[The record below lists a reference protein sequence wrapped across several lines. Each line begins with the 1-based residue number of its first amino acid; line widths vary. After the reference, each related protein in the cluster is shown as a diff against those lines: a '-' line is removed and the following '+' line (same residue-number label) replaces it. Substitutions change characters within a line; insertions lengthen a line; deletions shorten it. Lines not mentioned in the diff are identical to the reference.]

1 MNIRLKAMG
10 DRQEARGDG
19 RWVKD
24 IRLWA
29 IGNRRWAIGD
39 GQGCRKWPQHTIF
52 LKLIAALIFT
62 FLIFTRQAQA
72 DNSFRERLSTQKE
85 MTYSSKDI
93 EEEVDF
99 GREIAARILGRVDL
113 LDNKS
118 LNKYVNLV
126 GKSIAI
132 HSNRPEI
139 DFRFAVLNTK
149 EINAYSA
156 PGGYIFITRGA
167 LELMEDESELAGV
180 LAHEIA
186 HVTERHIVKEFNIQ
200 ASDESPVSAFA
211 RFIGGGGDPAKAFF
225 NQAVDKALDIL
236 FKDGYK
242 RADEAE
248 SDKIAILLTTLAG
261 YRNDGLL
268 RYLKRISEIKGK
280 GKDDV
285 GKTHPIYEERFSL
298 IEKEINDKG
307 VPAEKGVVNKERL
320 INILKS
326 AKIK

>member
-1 MNIRLKAMG
+1 MKGRQWAMDDWRWAMG
-10 DRQEARGDG
+10 DR
-19 RWVKD
+19 
-24 IRLWA
+24 RLE
-29 IGNRRWAIGD
+29 IGD
-39 GQGCRKWPQHTIF
+39 GQNWDRFRKDKICFKLTTIIF
-52 LKLIAALIFT
+52 LFFT
-62 FLIFTRQAQA
+62 FLIIINPTYAE
-72 DNSFRERLSTQKE
+72 NNFRERLSTQKE
-85 MTYSSKDI
+85 MTYSSKDV
-93 EEEVDF
+93 EEEVEF
-99 GREIAARILGRVDL
+99 GREIAARILGRIDF
-113 LDNKS
+113 LDNPS
-118 LNKYVNLV
+118 LNKYINLV
-126 GKSIAI
+126 GKTIAQ

-156 PGGYIFITRGA
+156 PGGYIFITKGA

-200 ASDESPVSAFA
+200 SAEESPVSLLA

-242 RADEAE
+242 RSDEAE
-248 SDKIAILLTTLAG
+248 SDKIAVLLTTLAG

-280 GKDDV
+280 GKEDV
-285 GKTHPIYEERFSL
+285 GKTHPVYEERFSL
-298 IEKEINDKG
+298 IEKEINNHGVPQDKG
-307 VPAEKGVVNKERL
+307 VTNKVRL
-320 INILKS
+320 YNALKS